1 MAGTALLGRL
11 TWQLADVVDVVEETP
26 RVKTIVLDVSD
37 WAGHRAGQ
45 HVDIRLTAEDGYQAE
60 RRYSIASAPDG
71 TRIELT
77 VERLDDG
84 EVSPYLTDELRPGDR
99 IELRGPIGGY
109 FIWEPSQ
116 DGPVL
121 LAAGGS
127 GVVPLMAMA
136 RARAVAGSQADM
148 RLVLSSRSCEEII
161 YRAELERL
169 SGDGF
174 TRRPHAHALATFR
187 LDRLCASRR
196 LGDAR
201 GRRPEPGRASE
212 RLRLRPDAVRR
223 GRGEGT
229 RRARA
234 RPEPRQDGTVRTNG
248 RLRW

>member
-1 MAGTALLGRL
+1 MARAAIQRRL
-11 TWQLADVVDVVEETP
+11 TWRVARVAEVVDETP
-26 RVKTIVLDVSD
+26 RVRSLALSVPD
-37 WAGHRAGQ
+37 WPGHRAGQ
-45 HVDIRLTAEDGYQAE
+45 HVDVRLTAEDGYSTQ
-60 RRYSIASAPDG
+60 RSYSIASAPDG

-127 GVVPLMAMA
+127 GVVP
-136 RARAVAGSQADM
+136 
-148 RLVLSSRSCEEII
+148 
-161 YRAELERL
+161 
-169 SGDGF
+169 
-174 TRRPHAHALATFR
+174 
-187 LDRLCASRR
+187 
-196 LGDAR
+196 
-201 GRRPEPGRASE
+201 
-212 RLRLRPDAVRR
+212 DAVRR

-248 RLRW
+248 RLRWTH